1 MPKFKRG
8 GAGTPAIMSEPDAV
22 TAPIADPA
30 GVKGA
35 RATAAST
42 APQPAAAV
50 PVEGDGDGKAKPR
63 KPRNPNA
70 APKKDV

>member
-22 TAPIADPA
+22 TAPVADPA

-35 RATAAST
+35 RATSAST

-50 PVEGDGDGKAKPR
+50 PVEGDGEKRKPGRPR
-63 KPRNPNA
+63 KA
-70 APKKDV
+70 VADKDVQA